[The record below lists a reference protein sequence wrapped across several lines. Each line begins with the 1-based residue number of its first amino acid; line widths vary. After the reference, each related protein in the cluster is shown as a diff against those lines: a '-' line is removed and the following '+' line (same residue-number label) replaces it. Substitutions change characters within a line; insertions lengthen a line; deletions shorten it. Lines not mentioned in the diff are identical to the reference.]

1 MPIPLLERSD
11 KEMASKIKR
20 KVESLEEVA
29 HCNEVTVGFT
39 RKKPNI
45 HFHAILR
52 GNPSFEETH
61 KICYGIDRA
70 VRSLVPNS
78 RVVIHS
84 ESSETKAGKDVWQ
97 IVKKTG
103 EAQPGSRGVQNIHL
117 RNVEGNVGVDFN
129 LQVTAAAKGKHAEEL
144 RTKIFQELKAAE
156 PRIAEI
162 VIHLRSVS
170 YIVFSEQWGHGN
182 ELGFYVEHVAK
193 RFPEI
198 VWLGPPIIRRIGD
211 EIHLI
216 DRVGFTPGIPDQK
229 ATQITSEFGNA
240 IRNGY
245 PAIARAEII
254 NQPGPVGEM

>member
-29 HCNEVTVGFT
+29 HCNEVIVGFT

-45 HFHAILR
+45 HFHVILR
-52 GNPSFEETH
+52 GNPNFEETH
-61 KICYGIDRA
+61 KICYGIDKT

-84 ESSETKAGKDVWQ
+84 ESSETKTGKDVWK
-97 IVKKTG
+97 IVKKIG

-117 RNVEGNVGVDFN
+117 RNVEGNLGVDFN
-129 LQVTAAAKGKHAEEL
+129 LQVIPAAKGKPAEEL
-144 RTKIFQELKAAE
+144 RTRIVQELKAAE
-156 PRIAEI
+156 PRIADV

-170 YIVFSEQWGHGN
+170 YIIFSEQWGHGN

-193 RFPEI
+193 RFPDI

-211 EIHLI
+211 ELHLV
-216 DRVGFTPGIPDQK
+216 DRVGFSPGIPDQK
-229 ATQITSEFGNA
+229 VNQITSEFGNA

-254 NQPGPVGEM
+254 HQPGPIGEM

>member
-1 MPIPLLERSD
+1 MPIPLVERSD
-11 KEMASKIKR
+11 RELAAKIRR
-20 KVESLEEVA
+20 KIQSLAEVA
-29 HCNEVTVGFT
+29 ECKEVTVGFT

-45 HFHAILR
+45 HFHVILR

-84 ESSETKAGKDVWQ
+84 ESSETKADKDVWK
-97 IVKKTG
+97 IVKKTA

-117 RNVEGNVGVDFN
+117 RNMDGNLGVDFN

-144 RTKIFQELKAAE
+144 RARIVQELKAAE
-156 PRIAEI
+156 PRIADV

-170 YIVFSEQWGHGN
+170 YVIFSEQWGHGN

-198 VWLGPPIIRRIGD
+198 VWLGPPVIRRIGD
-211 EIHLI
+211 ELHLV
-216 DRVGFTPGIPDQK
+216 DRVGFIPGIPDQK
-229 ATQITSEFGNA
+229 ATQITSEFGTA

-245 PAIARAEII
+245 PAISRADII
-254 NQPGPVGEM
+254 QQPGPIGEM